1 MISVRVASFLSSANR
16 RTPPFHAT
24 GAGMVVCFCLCSSLA
39 GVEPS
44 FGQADLSLGKVEPL
58 AITPASEARS
68 SALAH
73 YAAAKQLESEGRVRE
88 ALIHYRQVVAADP
101 GNAELVAHTAEL
113 VLNYENREAA
123 VHLLEQCVQASPSD
137 GHAYINL
144 ARFHHT
150 YPAANSDAFAPD
162 LAAKVLTEALA
173 KLPGDI
179 ALYKEAVMMHLTRN
193 QRAEAEKVMQQAVK
207 QPARDPEF
215 WIETGRIAQ
224 QVWPLSHP
232 EKKEEHR
239 ARVNPFFEKALKLAP
254 VAREDVRLA
263 VAQYYLLSNQLDRAA
278 EVTEEAARL
287 NHSIEAK
294 KLLVRLY
301 QTLDREA
308 DAITLLEE
316 ILKGAPNDV
325 ENRRLLV
332 TIYERQENFEKAVP
346 HAEALIQA
354 GGGSAEDYMSLG
366 ILLLRSG
373 RTEKALQLS
382 QRTLTLFPNN
392 ARFTFQAALAQRSL
406 RRYEDS
412 LRLYEKTE
420 SLAQGTSPELLN
432 DGFYQSWADT
442 LQSAERHDEAAKKY
456 QRAIDLTPE
465 GDPSRAATVLNNLG
479 YMWLEQGKNLDKAG
493 EFIRKANELEPRNPV
508 YLDSLGWFHFLK
520 GNYQEALK
528 TLLEVQGM
536 IPKLTAQDAEIID
549 HIAQTYLK
557 LGDKP
562 AALEY
567 FKRALELDPGN
578 SEIKQRYEDAQK

>member
-1 MISVRVASFLSSANR
+1 MVAC
-16 RTPPFHAT
+16 
-24 GAGMVVCFCLCSSLA
+24 VCLCSSLA
-39 GVEPS
+39 AAQLGQA
-44 FGQADLSLGKVEPL
+44 QADLSLGKVEPL
-58 AITPASEARS
+58 AVAPALEARS
-68 SALAH
+68 NALAH
-73 YAAAKQLESEGRVRE
+73 YAAAKQLESEGRVRD
-88 ALIHYRQVVAADP
+88 ALTHYRQVVAADP

-113 VLNYENREAA
+113 VLSYESREAA
-123 VHLLEQCVQASPSD
+123 VRLLEQCVQTSPND
-137 GHAYINL
+137 GRAYISL

-150 YPAANSDAFAPD
+150 YPATKDAFASD

-173 KLPGDI
+173 KLPGNI

-193 QRAEAEKVMQQAVK
+193 QRADAEKVMQQAVK
-207 QPARDPEF
+207 QPAREPEF

-224 QVWPLSHP
+224 QIWPLSHP

-287 NHSIEAK
+287 NHSVEAK

-301 QTLDREA
+301 QTLDREP

-332 TIYERQENFEKAVP
+332 TIYERQESFEKAVP

-354 GGGSAEDYMSLG
+354 GGGTAEDYMSLG

-382 QRTLTLFPNN
+382 QRTLALFPNN

-465 GDPSRAATVLNNLG
+465 GDPARAATVLNNLG

-508 YLDSLGWFHFLK
+508 YLDSLGWFHYLK

-528 TLLEVQGM
+528 TLLEVQSM

-578 SEIKQRYEDAQK
+578 SKIKQRYEEAQK

>member
-1 MISVRVASFLSSANR
+1 MISVRVADFLSSANR
-16 RTPPFHAT
+16 RTPLFHAP
-24 GAGMVVCFCLCSSLA
+24 GVGIVACVCLCISLVGIQPSLA
-39 GVEPS
+39 
-44 FGQADLSLGKVEPL
+44 QADLSLGKVVPL
-58 AITPASEARS
+58 AVNPALETRS

-73 YAAAKQLESEGRVRE
+73 YAAAKQLESEGRVRD
-88 ALIHYRQVVAADP
+88 ALTHYRQVVAADP

-123 VHLLEQCVQASPSD
+123 VRLLEQCVQASPND
-137 GHAYINL
+137 GRAYINL

-150 YPAANSDAFAPD
+150 YPAANDAFAPD

-179 ALYKEAVMMHLTRN
+179 ALYREAVMMHLTRKL
-193 QRAEAEKVMQQAVK
+193 RADAEKVMQQAVK

-287 NHSIEAK
+287 NHSLEAK

-301 QTLDREA
+301 QTLDREP

-382 QRTLTLFPNN
+382 QRTLALFPNN

-420 SLAQGTSPELLN
+420 SLAQGTSPEILN

-442 LQSAERHDEAAKKY
+442 LQSAERYDEAAKKY

-465 GDPSRAATVLNNLG
+465 GDPARAATVLNNLG
-479 YMWLEQGKNLDKAG
+479 YMWLEQGKNLDQAG

-508 YLDSLGWFHFLK
+508 YLDSLGWFHYLK

-567 FKRALELDPGN
+567 FKRALELDPGD
-578 SEIKQRYEDAQK
+578 SEIRQRYEEAAK

>member
-1 MISVRVASFLSSANR
+1 MIFVRIARFLSSAHR
-16 RTPPFHAT
+16 RTPLFHASSVGT
-24 GAGMVVCFCLCSSLA
+24 VACFCIGSAFSMPVSVCA
-39 GVEPS
+39 
-44 FGQADLSLGKVEPL
+44 QADLSLGTVEVQKTSPVL
-58 AITPASEARS
+58 EARS

-73 YAAAKQLESEGRVRE
+73 YAAAKQLEAEGRVRE
-88 ALIHYRQVVAADP
+88 ALTHYRQVVAGDP

-113 VLNYENREAA
+113 VLSYENRTAA
-123 VHLLEQCVQASPSD
+123 VQLLEQCIKASPND
-137 GHAYINL
+137 GRAYINL

-150 YPAANSDAFAPD
+150 YPAGDAFEPD
-162 LAAKVLTEALA
+162 LASKLLNDALV
-173 KLPGDI
+173 KLPGDV
-179 ALYKEAVMMHLTRN
+179 AVYREAVMLHLTRN
-193 QRAEAEKVMQQAVK
+193 LREEAAKVMLQAAK
-207 QPARDPEF
+207 QPSRDSEF

-232 EKKEEHR
+232 EKREEHR
-239 ARVNPFFEKALKLAP
+239 AKVNPFFEKALKLAP
-254 VAREDVRLA
+254 VEREDIRLA
-263 VAQYYLLSNQLDRAA
+263 VAQYYLLSNQMDRAA

-287 NHSIEAK
+287 NHSVEAK

-301 QTLDREA
+301 QTLDRETEA
-308 DAITLLEE
+308 VALLED
-316 ILKGAPNDV
+316 ILKGAPTDV

-332 TIYERQENFEKAVP
+332 TIYERDEAFDKAVP

-354 GGGSAEDYMSLG
+354 GGGTAEDYMALG

-382 QRTLTLFPNN
+382 QRTLALFPNN
-392 ARFTFQAALAQRSL
+392 ARFTFQAALSQRSL
-406 RRYEDS
+406 RRYDDA

-420 SLAQGTSPELLN
+420 SLAQGTSPEILN

-442 LQSAERHDEAAKKY
+442 LQSAERYDEAAKKY

-465 GDPSRAATVLNNLG
+465 GDPARAATVLNNLG
-479 YMWLEQGKNLDKAG
+479 YMWLEQKKNLDQAG
-493 EFIRKANELEPRNPV
+493 EFIRKANELEPKNPV

-520 GNYQEALK
+520 GNYPEALK
-528 TLLEVQGM
+528 LLLEVKNM

-557 LGDKP
+557 LGDK
-562 AALEY
+562 ATALEY

-578 SEIKQRYEDAQK
+578 SNIKQRYQEAQK

>member
-1 MISVRVASFLSSANR
+1 MVAC
-16 RTPPFHAT
+16 
-24 GAGMVVCFCLCSSLA
+24 VCLCSSLA
-39 GVEPS
+39 AAQLGQA
-44 FGQADLSLGKVEPL
+44 QADLSLGKVEPL
-58 AITPASEARS
+58 AVAPALEARS
-68 SALAH
+68 NALAH
-73 YAAAKQLESEGRVRE
+73 YAAAKQLESEGRVRD
-88 ALIHYRQVVAADP
+88 ALTHYRQVVAADP

-113 VLNYENREAA
+113 VLSYESHEAA
-123 VHLLEQCVQASPSD
+123 VRLLEQCVQTSPND
-137 GHAYINL
+137 GRAYINL
-144 ARFHHT
+144 ARLHHT
-150 YPAANSDAFAPD
+150 YPATKDAFASD
-162 LAAKVLTEALA
+162 LSAKVLTEALA
-173 KLPGDI
+173 KLPGNI
-179 ALYKEAVMMHLTRN
+179 ALYKEAVMLHLTRN
-193 QRAEAEKVMQQAVK
+193 QRADAEKVMQQAVK
-207 QPARDPEF
+207 QPAREPEF

-287 NHSIEAK
+287 NHSVEAK

-301 QTLDREA
+301 QTLDREP

-332 TIYERQENFEKAVP
+332 TIYERQESFEKAVP

-354 GGGSAEDYMSLG
+354 GGGTAEDYMSLG

-382 QRTLTLFPNN
+382 QRTLALFPNN

-465 GDPSRAATVLNNLG
+465 GDPARAATVLNNLG

-508 YLDSLGWFHFLK
+508 YLDSLGWFHYLK

-528 TLLEVQGM
+528 TLLEVQSM

-578 SEIKQRYEDAQK
+578 SKIKQRYEEAQK

>member
-1 MISVRVASFLSSANR
+1 
-16 RTPPFHAT
+16 
-24 GAGMVVCFCLCSSLA
+24 MV
-39 GVEPS
+39 
-44 FGQADLSLGKVEPL
+44 
-58 AITPASEARS
+58 PALEQRS

-88 ALIHYRQVVAADP
+88 ALTHYRRVVAADP
-101 GNAELVAHTAEL
+101 GNAGLVAHTAEL
-113 VLNYENREAA
+113 VQSYESREAA
-123 VHLLEQCVQASPSD
+123 VRLLEQCVQASPND
-137 GHAYINL
+137 GRAYINL

-150 YPAANSDAFAPD
+150 YPAAKDAFAPD

-179 ALYKEAVMMHLTRN
+179 ALYREAVMLHLTRN
-193 QRAEAEKVMQQAVK
+193 QRVEAEKVMQQAVK
-207 QPARDPEF
+207 QAARDADF

-287 NHSIEAK
+287 NHSVEAK

-301 QTLDREA
+301 QTLDREP
-308 DAITLLEE
+308 DAIALLEE
-316 ILKGAPNDV
+316 LLKGAPNDV

-332 TIYERQENFEKAVP
+332 TIYERQESFEKAVP

-354 GGGSAEDYMSLG
+354 GGGTAEDYMSLG

-382 QRTLTLFPNN
+382 QRTLALFPNN

-442 LQSAERHDEAAKKY
+442 LQSAERYDEAAKKY

-465 GDPSRAATVLNNLG
+465 GDPARAATVLNNLG
-479 YMWLEQGKNLDKAG
+479 YMWLEQGKNLDQAG

-508 YLDSLGWFHFLK
+508 YLDSLGWFHYLK

-528 TLLEVQGM
+528 TLLEVQSM

-557 LGDKP
+557 LGNKP

-567 FKRALELDPGN
+567 FKRALELDPGD
-578 SEIKQRYEDAQK
+578 SEIKQRYEEAQK

>member
-1 MISVRVASFLSSANR
+1 MIFVRVARFLSSANS
-16 RTPPFHAT
+16 RTRPFHAT
-24 GAGMVVCFCLCSSLA
+24 GVGMVACVCLCSSLIGTQQGLA
-39 GVEPS
+39 E
-44 FGQADLSLGKVEPL
+44 ADLSLGKVESL
-58 AITPASEARS
+58 AIKPALEARS

-73 YAAAKQLESEGRVRE
+73 YAAAKQLESEGRVRD
-88 ALIHYRQVVAADP
+88 ALSHYRQVVAADP

-123 VHLLEQCVQASPSD
+123 VHLLEQCVQASPTD
-137 GHAYINL
+137 GRAYINL

-150 YPAANSDAFAPD
+150 YPADKDAFAPD
-162 LAAKVLTEALA
+162 HAAKVLTDALV

-179 ALYKEAVMMHLTRN
+179 ALYREAVMMHLTRN
-193 QRAEAEKVMQQAVK
+193 QRADAEKVMQQAVK
-207 QPARDPEF
+207 QPAREPEF

-287 NHSIEAK
+287 NHSVEAK

-382 QRTLTLFPNN
+382 QRTLALFPNN
-392 ARFTFQAALAQRSL
+392 ARFTFQAALSQRSL
-406 RRYEDS
+406 RRYDDA

-420 SLAQGTSPELLN
+420 ALAQGTSPEILN

-442 LQSAERHDEAAKKY
+442 LQSAERYDEAAKKY

-465 GDPSRAATVLNNLG
+465 GDPARAATVLNNLG

-508 YLDSLGWFHFLK
+508 YLDSLGWFHYLK
-520 GNYQEALK
+520 GDYQEALK

-562 AALEY
+562 AAREY
-567 FKRALELDPGN
+567 FKRALELDPGD
-578 SEIKQRYEDAQK
+578 SEIRQRYEEAAK

>member
-1 MISVRVASFLSSANR
+1 MVAC
-16 RTPPFHAT
+16 
-24 GAGMVVCFCLCSSLA
+24 VCLCSSLA
-39 GVEPS
+39 AAQLGQA
-44 FGQADLSLGKVEPL
+44 QADLSLGKVEPL
-58 AITPASEARS
+58 AVAPALEARS
-68 SALAH
+68 NALAH
-73 YAAAKQLESEGRVRE
+73 YAAAKQLESEGRVRD
-88 ALIHYRQVVAADP
+88 ALTHYRQVVAADP

-113 VLNYENREAA
+113 VLSYESHEAA
-123 VHLLEQCVQASPSD
+123 VRLLEQCVQTSPND
-137 GHAYINL
+137 GRAYINL

-150 YPAANSDAFAPD
+150 YPATKDAFASD
-162 LAAKVLTEALA
+162 LSAKVLTEALA
-173 KLPGDI
+173 KLPGNI
-179 ALYKEAVMMHLTRN
+179 ALYKEAVMLHLTRN
-193 QRAEAEKVMQQAVK
+193 QRADAEKVMQQAVK
-207 QPARDPEF
+207 QPAREPEF

-287 NHSIEAK
+287 NHSVEAK

-301 QTLDREA
+301 QTLDREP

-332 TIYERQENFEKAVP
+332 TIYERQESFEKAVP

-354 GGGSAEDYMSLG
+354 GGGTAEDYMSLG

-382 QRTLTLFPNN
+382 QRTLALFPNN

-465 GDPSRAATVLNNLG
+465 GDPARAATVLNNLG

-508 YLDSLGWFHFLK
+508 YLDSLGWFHYLK

-528 TLLEVQGM
+528 TLLEVQSM

-578 SEIKQRYEDAQK
+578 SKIKQRYEEAQK

>member
-1 MISVRVASFLSSANR
+1 MIFVRVARFLSSAHR
-16 RTPPFHAT
+16 RTPLFHASSIGT
-24 GAGMVVCFCLCSSLA
+24 VACFCVCSALSMPVSLRA
-39 GVEPS
+39 
-44 FGQADLSLGKVEPL
+44 QADLSLGTVQVRTTSPTL
-58 AITPASEARS
+58 EARS

-88 ALIHYRQVVAADP
+88 ALAHYRQVVAGEP

-113 VLNYENREAA
+113 VLSYENRAAA
-123 VHLLEQCVQASPSD
+123 VQLLEQCIKASPND
-137 GHAYINL
+137 GRAYINL

-150 YPAANSDAFAPD
+150 YPAGDAFAPD
-162 LAAKVLTEALA
+162 LAGKVLNDALA
-173 KLPGDI
+173 KLPGDV
-179 ALYKEAVMMHLTRN
+179 ALYREAVMMHLTRN
-193 QRAEAEKVMQQAVK
+193 LREEAAKVMLQAAR
-207 QPARDPEF
+207 QPARDSEF

-232 EKKEEHR
+232 EKREEHR
-239 ARVNPFFEKALKLAP
+239 AKVNPFFEKALKLAP
-254 VAREDVRLA
+254 VEREDIRLA
-263 VAQYYLLSNQLDRAA
+263 VAQYYLLSNQMDRAA

-287 NHSIEAK
+287 NHSVEAK

-308 DAITLLEE
+308 EAVALLED
-316 ILKGAPNDV
+316 ILKGAPSDV

-332 TIYERQENFEKAVP
+332 TIYERDEAFDKAVP

-354 GGGSAEDYMSLG
+354 GGGTAEDYMSLG

-382 QRTLTLFPNN
+382 QRTLALFPNN
-392 ARFTFQAALAQRSL
+392 ARFTFQAALSQRSL
-406 RRYEDS
+406 RRYDDA

-420 SLAQGTSPELLN
+420 SLAQGTSPEILN

-442 LQSAERHDEAAKKY
+442 LQSAERYDEAAKKY

-465 GDPSRAATVLNNLG
+465 GDTARAATVLNNLG
-479 YMWLEQGKNLDKAG
+479 YMWLEQKKNLDQAG
-493 EFIRKANELEPRNPV
+493 EFIRKANELEPKNPV

-520 GNYQEALK
+520 GNYPEALK
-528 TLLEVQGM
+528 LLLEVKNM

-557 LGDKP
+557 LGDK
-562 AALEY
+562 ATALEY
-567 FKRALELDPGN
+567 FKRALELDPGDSN
-578 SEIKQRYEDAQK
+578 IKQRYEEAQK

>member
-1 MISVRVASFLSSANR
+1 MISVRVAGFVSSANR
-16 RTPPFHAT
+16 RTPLFHAP
-24 GAGMVVCFCLCSSLA
+24 GAGAVACACLFSSLA
-39 GVEPS
+39 GIQPS
-44 FGQADLSLGKVEPL
+44 PAQADLSLGKVVPL
-58 AITPASEARS
+58 AITPAVEARA

-73 YAAAKQLESEGRVRE
+73 YAAAKQLESEGRVRD
-88 ALIHYRQVVAADP
+88 ALTHYRQVVAADP

-123 VHLLEQCVQASPSD
+123 VRLLEQCVQASPND
-137 GHAYINL
+137 GRAYINL

-150 YPAANSDAFAPD
+150 YPAANDAFAPD

-179 ALYKEAVMMHLTRN
+179 ALYREAVMMHLTRN
-193 QRAEAEKVMQQAVK
+193 QRADAEKVMQQAVK
-207 QPARDPEF
+207 QPAGEPDF

-239 ARVNPFFEKALKLAP
+239 SRVNPFFEKALKLAP
-254 VAREDVRLA
+254 VAREDLRLA

-287 NHSIEAK
+287 NHSVEAK

-301 QTLDREA
+301 QTLDREP

-316 ILKGAPNDV
+316 ILKDAPNDV

-332 TIYERQENFEKAVP
+332 TIYERQENFGKAVP

-382 QRTLTLFPNN
+382 QRTLALFPNN
-392 ARFTFQAALAQRSL
+392 ARFTFQAALSQRSL
-406 RRYEDS
+406 RRYEDA

-420 SLAQGTSPELLN
+420 SLAQGTSPEILN

-442 LQSAERHDEAAKKY
+442 LQSAERYDEAAKKY
-456 QRAIDLTPE
+456 KRAIDLTPE
-465 GDPSRAATVLNNLG
+465 GDPARAATVLNNLG
-479 YMWLEQGKNLDKAG
+479 YMWLEQGKNLDQAG

-508 YLDSLGWFHFLK
+508 YLDSLGWFHYLK

-536 IPKLTAQDAEIID
+536 IPKLSAPDAEIID

-567 FKRALELDPGN
+567 FKRALELDPNN